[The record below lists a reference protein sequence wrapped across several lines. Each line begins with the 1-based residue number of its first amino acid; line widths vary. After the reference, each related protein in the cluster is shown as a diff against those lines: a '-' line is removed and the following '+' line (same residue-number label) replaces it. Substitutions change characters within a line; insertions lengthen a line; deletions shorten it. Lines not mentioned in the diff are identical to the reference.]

1 MLNPNDRT
9 LYTAALTPPAGMV
22 FDEAIATTFSLDPT
36 TLLTVPV
43 HLAMADCRGCVDQM
57 QDEITLL
64 EAIKRV
70 SSKITIFS
78 QIGRIH
84 PPVIP
89 TVLYGMLEHLIV
101 EVKAPRGGS
110 FHPKLWLLRF
120 VDRDGHQQPL
130 LRLIILS
137 RNLTPDRSWDI
148 SLHLEGRPG
157 GRYFTDNRE
166 LGDLVK
172 TLPDMSVTTPSD
184 AALIEDR
191 AARLSDELRRTNW
204 DLPIG
209 FESINFHIFGLK
221 RGKSWQPPKSDKALL
236 ISPFCA
242 DEAIKYLL
250 MGSKTPAALISNP
263 DTLSGLKPGT
273 LKLFTD
279 CYCLHEAAET
289 EDGEDESELP
299 QHDERGLHA
308 KVYVYHRGRYA
319 HLLVGSANATNAAF
333 PAGKNV
339 EVLVELVGKRSKT
352 IDIEKLLSNDG
363 LGEYITPFIGEDQP
377 PVDTQR
383 QEAEKEL
390 ENAKNMLMKS
400 GLVIKC
406 MPADGKDFWDLII
419 RSKTGMTFPGL
430 SNITAWPITMKPDSA
445 RGIQEGLQKSE
456 ASLGSYSAASITGLI
471 AFELTSSQVDLHLSF
486 VLNLPLTGRIPD
498 RDAAIF
504 RTVINNREGFLRY
517 LMLLLGGDDASP
529 GGGQI
534 KANHKKWFWGNGLRI
549 DAPLLEQLTQTFCRH
564 PERLSEVSELIR
576 RLTKDESKQ
585 QILPDGFVE
594 FWQVFERALEKCH
607 G

>member
-9 LYTAALTPPAGMV
+9 LYTAALTPPQGMV

-70 SSKITIFS
+70 ASRITVFA

-84 PPVIP
+84 PPIIP
-89 TVLYGMLEHLIV
+89 TVLYGMLEHLII
-101 EVKAPRGGS
+101 EVQAPRGGS

-157 GRYFTDNRE
+157 GRYFADNRE

-172 TLPDMSVTTPSD
+172 TLPDMSVKTPSD
-184 AALIEDR
+184 TALIGDR

-204 DLPIG
+204 ELPIG
-209 FESINFHIFGLK
+209 VESINFHIFGLK
-221 RGKSWQPPKSDKALL
+221 RGKAWQPPKSDKALL
-236 ISPFCA
+236 ISPFCT
-242 DEAIKYLL
+242 DEAIKHLL
-250 MGSKTPAALISNP
+250 AGSKSPSALISNP
-263 DTLSGLKPGT
+263 DTLSGLKSGT
-273 LKLFTD
+273 LKLFKD

-289 EDGEDESELP
+289 EDGEDESESL

-308 KVYVYHRGRYA
+308 KVYVYHRGWAAY
-319 HLLVGSANATNAAF
+319 LLVGSANATNAAF
-333 PAGKNV
+333 LAGKNV
-339 EVLVELVGKRSKT
+339 EILVELVGKRSKT
-352 IDIEKLLSNDG
+352 IDIDKLLGNDG
-363 LGEYITPFIGEDQP
+363 LGEYITPFTEQDQP

-383 QEAEKEL
+383 QEAEEAL
-390 ENAKNMLMKS
+390 ENAKDILVKS
-400 GLVIKC
+400 ALIVKC
-406 MPADGKDFWDLII
+406 TPSDGKDFWELII
-419 RSKTGMTFPGL
+419 RSKPGITFPGL
-430 SNITAWPITMKPDSA
+430 SNITAWPITVKPDSA
-445 RGIQEGLQKSE
+445 RGILKGLQKGE
-456 ASLGSYSAASITGLI
+456 ASLGSYAAASITGLI
-471 AFELTSSQVDLHLSF
+471 AFELTSSQVGLQLRF

-517 LMLLLGGDDASP
+517 LMLLLGGDDAPP
-529 GGGQI
+529 GGGPN
-534 KANHKKWFWGNGLRI
+534 KTNHKKWFGGNGLRI
-549 DAPLLEQLTQTFCRH
+549 DSPLLEQLTQTFCRH
-564 PERLSEVSELIR
+564 PERLSEISELINK
-576 RLTKDESKQ
+576 LTKDESEH

-594 FWQVFERALEKCH
+594 FWQVFERALEKSH
-607 G
+607 E

>member
-101 EVKAPRGGS
+101 EVQAPRGGS

-157 GRYFTDNRE
+157 GRYFADNRE

-172 TLPDMSVTTPSD
+172 TLPGMSVTTPSD

-204 DLPIG
+204 ELPIG

-236 ISPFCA
+236 ISPFCT

-289 EDGEDESELP
+289 EDGEDESESP

-308 KVYVYHRGRYA
+308 KVYVYHRGWDA

-333 PAGKNV
+333 LAGNNV

-383 QEAEKEL
+383 QEAEEAL
-390 ENAKNMLMKS
+390 ENAKDMLVKS

-406 MPADGKDFWDLII
+406 MPADGKDFWELII

-430 SNITAWPITMKPDSA
+430 SNINAWPITMKPDSA
-445 RGIQEGLQKSE
+445 RGILEGLQKGE

-471 AFELTSSQVDLHLSF
+471 AFELTSSQVDLQLRF

-564 PERLSEVSELIR
+564 PERLSEVSELINK
-576 RLTKDESKQ
+576 LTKDESKQ
-585 QILPDGFVE
+585 QILPNGFVE

-607 G
+607 E